1 MNAIE
6 GVKGPAGNTTV
17 GFLRVHFALCAG
29 PFQGGPWRGP
39 AAGWDHATGGGHLS
53 SLEDRSGIPEPDGK
67 ANIVGET
74 GLTRAEFA
82 YRELRQRII
91 DMRLPP
97 GAPLDEEALMAD
109 LELGRTPLREAVKR
123 LETDRMLVV
132 YPRRGTFV
140 AEVSIRDL
148 GEISDARRVLEAFA
162 ARRAAELASDEDR
175 GKLRSCLEALEHAP
189 EGTNQSSIDLDAQI
203 HRTVYA
209 TMRNSYVEATL
220 IQYFALS
227 QRMWNFVLAG
237 LAPISGNV
245 QEHVDLLRAIID
257 GDADKAARLAEEH
270 VTHFEQLV
278 QRSL

>member
-1 MNAIE
+1 M
-6 GVKGPAGNTTV
+6 
-17 GFLRVHFALCAG
+17 
-29 PFQGGPWRGP
+29 
-39 AAGWDHATGGGHLS
+39 
-53 SLEDRSGIPEPDGK
+53 
-67 ANIVGET
+67 GET

-97 GAPLDEEALMAD
+97 GAPLDEESLMAD

-123 LETDRMLVV
+123 LETDRLLVV

-140 AEVSIRDL
+140 AEVNIRDL

-162 ARRAAELASDEDR
+162 ARRAAERATEEDR
-175 GKLRSCLEALEHAP
+175 EKLRACLEAVEHAP
-189 EGTNQSSIDLDAQI
+189 GGTNQTSMDLDEQI

-227 QRMWNFVLAG
+227 QRMWNFVLAR

-245 QEHVDLLRAIID
+245 QEHVALLRAIID

>member
-1 MNAIE
+1 M
-6 GVKGPAGNTTV
+6 
-17 GFLRVHFALCAG
+17 
-29 PFQGGPWRGP
+29 
-39 AAGWDHATGGGHLS
+39 
-53 SLEDRSGIPEPDGK
+53 LEDRSRIPESDGK
-67 ANIVGET
+67 ANILGET

-97 GAPLDEEALMAD
+97 GEPLDEESLMAS

-123 LETDRMLVV
+123 LETDRLLVV

-140 AEVSIRDL
+140 AEVNIRDL

-162 ARRAAELASDEDR
+162 ARRAAERATGEDR
-175 GKLRSCLEALEHAP
+175 GKLRSCLEALKQAP
-189 EGTNQSSIDLDAQI
+189 DGTNQTSIDLDAQI
-203 HRTVYA
+203 HRTIYA

-245 QEHVDLLRAIID
+245 QEHVALLEAIID
-257 GDADKAARLAEEH
+257 GDPDKAARLAEEH
-270 VTHFEQLV
+270 VSHFEQLV

>member
-1 MNAIE
+1 
-6 GVKGPAGNTTV
+6 
-17 GFLRVHFALCAG
+17 
-29 PFQGGPWRGP
+29 
-39 AAGWDHATGGGHLS
+39 
-53 SLEDRSGIPEPDGK
+53 
-67 ANIVGET
+67 
-74 GLTRAEFA
+74 
-82 YRELRQRII
+82 
-91 DMRLPP
+91 MRLPP
-97 GAPLDEEALMAD
+97 GAPLDEESLMAD

-123 LETDRMLVV
+123 LETDRLLAV

-140 AEVSIRDL
+140 AEVNIRDL

-162 ARRAAELASDEDR
+162 ARRAAERATEEDR
-175 GKLRSCLEALEHAP
+175 EKLRACLEAVEHAP
-189 EGTNQSSIDLDAQI
+189 GGTNQTSMDLDEQI

-227 QRMWNFVLAG
+227 QRMWNFVLAH

-245 QEHVDLLRAIID
+245 QEHVALLRAIID

-270 VTHFEQLV
+270 VAHFEQLV